1 MEVQLISLARLR
13 AAPWN
18 ANRVS
23 GATLAK
29 IRRSIEEFGVVENLV
44 ARVGFENSVR
54 EVAEAVAG

>member
-1 MEVQLISLARLR
+1 MDVQLISLARLR

-29 IRRSIEEFGVVENLV
+29 IRDSNRGEQESDSEPRRNMVPTD
-44 ARVGFENSVR
+44 
-54 EVAEAVAG
+54 